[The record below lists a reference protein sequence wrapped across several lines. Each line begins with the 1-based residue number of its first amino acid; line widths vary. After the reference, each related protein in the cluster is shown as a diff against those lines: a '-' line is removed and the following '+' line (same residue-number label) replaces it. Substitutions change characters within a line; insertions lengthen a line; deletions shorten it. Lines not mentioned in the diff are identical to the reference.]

1 MCREENLISI
11 VFSTIEEFAPQ
22 RNGLLTLMCSMCGSQ
37 RGMRLFVAVNEAVNN
52 ALFHANRDL
61 PEACVELVAVDE
73 GASLRISVRSEG
85 DGFEH
90 DLRADPGVFSDF
102 LRESGRGVQIILHV
116 VDEVSIEESGSIV
129 TLRMGKD
136 DSQRRNSSIPS

>member
-1 MCREENLISI
+1 MSAHVTAASAAAATTTHQDDVGGHDIR
-11 VFSTIEEFAPQ
+11 
-22 RNGLLTLMCSMCGSQ
+22 
-37 RGMRLFVAVNEAVNN
+37 RGA
-52 ALFHANRDL
+52 
-61 PEACVELVAVDE
+61 LVAVDE

>member
-73 GASLRISVRSEG
+73 GFVA
-85 DGFEH
+85 
-90 DLRADPGVFSDF
+90 
-102 LRESGRGVQIILHV
+102 QITV
-116 VDEVSIEESGSIV
+116 Y
-129 TLRMGKD
+129 
-136 DSQRRNSSIPS
+136 SQIKRDCLFFICFKLNDHYTVGE